1 MGNLS
6 RQMESLMKNQKEMPE
21 IRTLIEMK
29 NSFDKFIIRL
39 DTAEE
44 KVSELEDI
52 FIETSKTK
60 KQREKKNK

>member
-1 MGNLS
+1 
-6 RQMESLMKNQKEMPE
+6 MKNQKEMPE

>member
-1 MGNLS
+1 
-6 RQMESLMKNQKEMPE
+6 MKNKKEMPE
-21 IRTLIEMK
+21 IRTVIEMK
-29 NSFDKFIIRL
+29 NCFDKFIIQL
-39 DTAEE
+39 DRAEE